1 MSPLTPRQLFFEILS
16 PSSPYYVL
24 FESNFSSH
32 QMTNEIS
39 PTSSNN
45 NFATSFSAALAF
57 WRGSTIS
64 WMTYLRML
72 RERKLSLSWKSDN
85 HYHYLIILSEDSSPG
100 GLSLH
105 LRQSRAHHRS
115 QPWQDVHCPSVVHF
129 PKQLN
134 KLFIGWIMATCSTVY
149 GVSQKSVLI
158 EQHHKVDRCLARNSP
173 RPTTINRPTYWAPN
187 EPARPICAQ
196 ESIFLGLIAVFGP
209 NC

>member
-1 MSPLTPRQLFFEILS
+1 MKHNLARSYFQFW
-16 PSSPYYVL
+16 PSSPNIIMCCLSAISHLTKWPHLLFSGSSFLTRLHNFLNDVL
-24 FESNFSSH
+24 ADAERA
-32 QMTNEIS
+32 EIQ
-39 PTSSNN
+39 
-45 NFATSFSAALAF
+45 F
-57 WRGSTIS
+57 R
-64 WMTYLRML
+64 
-72 RERKLSLSWKSDN
+72 WKSDN

-158 EQHHKVDRCLARNSP
+158 EQNHKVDRCLARNSP
-173 RPTTINRPTYWAPN
+173 RPTTFNRPTYWAPN

-196 ESIFLGLIAVFGP
+196 ESIFLGH
-209 NC
+209 

>member
-1 MSPLTPRQLFFEILS
+1 MKHNLARSCFQFWPPKSAPRVIKFRKISVSANASPVIFRNFAKY
-16 PSSPYYVL
+16 YYVL
-24 FESNFSSH
+24 FECNFSSH
-32 QMTNEIS
+32 QMRNEIS

-72 RERKLSLSWKSDN
+72 RERKFSFGWKSDN
-85 HYHYLIILSEDSSPG
+85 HHHYLIILSEDSSPG

-134 KLFIGWIMATCSTVY
+134 KLFIGWIMATC
-149 GVSQKSVLI
+149 
-158 EQHHKVDRCLARNSP
+158 
-173 RPTTINRPTYWAPN
+173 
-187 EPARPICAQ
+187 
-196 ESIFLGLIAVFGP
+196 
-209 NC
+209 